1 MKKQK
6 EITAYVGPVAITLD
20 GKAVRL
26 EWFFAAIGIYCGHLS
41 GDMPEK
47 ITDAELAAFREWLSK
62 CPFDPDIYNRD

>member
-6 EITAYVGPVAITLD
+6 EITAYVGPFDITLD

-26 EWFFAAIGIYCGHLS
+26 EWFFSAIGINCGHLS